1 MTTPNTS
8 LKSSRPDEAT
18 WGRKI
23 LDTSRYGINRLQARL
38 GMRGL
43 IVLGGAVIVAGLAL
57 NWSWLVA
64 IGLAPL
70 LLTALP
76 CVVMCAVGVC
86 MMPKKEKPIEG
97 GSAEGS
103 SHSKIAGP
111 TMESTQSDRN
121 T

>member
-1 MTTPNTS
+1 
-8 LKSSRPDEAT
+8 L
-18 WGRKI
+18 GRKI
-23 LDTSRYGINRLQARL
+23 LATSKYGINRLQARL
-38 GMRGL
+38 GKRGL
-43 IVLGGAVIVAGLAL
+43 IILGGAVIVAGLAL

-86 MMPKKEKPIEG
+86 MMPKNEKSIVSDLPETDMLPRDTP
-97 GSAEGS
+97 S
-103 SHSKIAGP
+103 P
-111 TMESTQSDRN
+111 MVRTQSDRN

>member
-8 LKSSRPDEAT
+8 LESSRPDEAT

-23 LDTSRYGINRLQARL
+23 LAASGYGINRLQARL
-38 GMRGL
+38 GKRGL

-86 MMPKKEKPIEG
+86 MMPRKEKPTEG
-97 GSAEGS
+97 SSAEGS
-103 SHSKIAGP
+103 THPKIAGP
-111 TMESTQSDRN
+111 QLENSRLDLN